1 MKAAANRMA
10 ADRIRDQK
18 YTFRFW
24 LQPLTGIVPGPDL
37 RNSAGEVIPPAVIY
51 LLLAVALLVVL
62 LLAPMVPHIS
72 EEIWERMGGTGSVFE
87 RSWPTFDELAAA
99 EDVVTIAVQING
111 KLRGEVEAER
121 GADQDEVLELAMA
134 DERILRHLEGK
145 TVRKVIH
152 VPDRI
157 LNLVVG

>member
-1 MKAAANRMA
+1 
-10 ADRIRDQK
+10 
-18 YTFRFW
+18 
-24 LQPLTGIVPGPDL
+24 
-37 RNSAGEVIPPAVIY
+37 
-51 LLLAVALLVVL
+51 
-62 LLAPMVPHIS
+62 MVPHIA
-72 EEIWERMGGTGSVFE
+72 EEIWERMGDTDSVFE

-121 GADQDEVLELAMA
+121 GADKEAVMELAMA
-134 DERILRHLEGK
+134 DERIQRHMEGR